1 MPDVAS
7 APAISL
13 SMFELRCA
21 RSERGKYIT
30 GVATPPSVHNFE
42 GAGRLEGCE
51 RLNSVSVDVASRK
64 PAPSLPKA
72 DQRFDGRQSFPL
84 DYGLLSLAHLSEEVN
99 NSYQKVH
106 AEPSR
111 AS

>member
-7 APAISL
+7 VPAISL
-13 SMFELRCA
+13 SMFELHCA
-21 RSERGKYIT
+21 CSEHSKYIT
-30 GVATPPSVHNFE
+30 
-42 GAGRLEGCE
+42 GRLEGCE
-51 RLNSVSVDVASRK
+51 HLNSVSVDVASRK

-99 NSYQKVH
+99 NLYQKVH
-106 AEPSR
+106 AEPCQ
-111 AS
+111 AP